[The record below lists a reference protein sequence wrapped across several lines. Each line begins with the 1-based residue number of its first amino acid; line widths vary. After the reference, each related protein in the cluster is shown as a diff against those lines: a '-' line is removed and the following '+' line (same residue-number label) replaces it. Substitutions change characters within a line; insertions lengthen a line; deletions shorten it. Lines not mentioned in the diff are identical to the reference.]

1 MMIGKL
7 LLFGRRQLHTI
18 ISREIIKPSSPTPS
32 HLQTYNLSRIDQGIP
47 HIYIPLILFYP
58 NKEDCSLTADD
69 KARKMKKSLSQ
80 SLTRY
85 YPFAGRL
92 HTPTAPYID
101 CSNEGVVFVE
111 AKHDCQLDK
120 FQHMSVEDHTTCQL
134 FADDMVWQNSPHSTM
149 LVGVQLNHFACGGI
163 GLAVSMSHKIG
174 DGCTLG
180 SYISHWASVA
190 RYGSTDHKQV
200 LPLKPHFIQSPP
212 KIRVPQLKNNPRPL
226 ETSLL
231 NPTCINRVSRK
242 FVFPNSKLNDLKN
255 KVLAE
260 AGSTLSINNPTR
272 VEVLSSLIYKTAV
285 AAATPKSGSFKPSFL
300 VIPVDMRKKVVPKL
314 PQTTVGN
321 LVSLM
326 MVTSRHECE
335 TSLSTVVS
343 EIKKQ
348 KMELEE
354 VQSMQQVSQKFQ
366 LFLQSLGHEDIENFA
381 NRSFTCSSLCG
392 FPYNKVD
399 FGWGK
404 PTGASLILSS
414 WDRTG
419 FALTDTSN
427 GDGIE
432 AQVTLVEQNME
443 IFRNDKEL
451 LTFCQY

>member
-1 MMIGKL
+1 MMIGKIL
-7 LLFGRRQLHTI
+7 RSGRRQLHTI

-32 HLQTYNLSRIDQGIP
+32 HHRSYNLSRIDQGIP

-58 NKEDCSLTADD
+58 NKEVCSLTAND
-69 KARKMKKSLSQ
+69 KARKLKKSLSQ

-101 CSNEGVVFVE
+101 CSDEGVVFVE
-111 AKHDCQLDK
+111 AKHDCLLDK
-120 FQHMSVEDHTTCQL
+120 FQNMSVEDHTTCQL
-134 FADDMVWQNSPHSTM
+134 FADDMVWQNSPHSTS

-190 RYGSTDHKQV
+190 RYGSTDHKEV
-200 LPLKPHFIQSPP
+200 LPLNPHFIQSPA
-212 KIRVPQLKNNPRPL
+212 KIRVPL
-226 ETSLL
+226 ETSAL

-260 AGSTLSINNPTR
+260 AGSTISINNPTR

-321 LVSLM
+321 MVSLM
-326 MVTSRHECE
+326 MVTTRHERE

-348 KMELEE
+348 KMELKE

-366 LFLQSLGHEDIENFA
+366 LFLQSLGNEDIENFA

-404 PTGASLILSS
+404 PTGARLILTL
-414 WDRTG
+414 WDWTG
-419 FALTDTSN
+419 FVLMDASN

-432 AQVTLVEQNME
+432 AHVTLVEQDME
-443 IFRNDKEL
+443 IFRNAMEL